1 MKNMKKWFLAT
12 FLITVSSVFGQGK
25 ITGFVYDENG
35 PLPGA
40 SILIEGDTNA
50 ISASFD
56 GSFTINSASKNG
68 KIEISFLGYK
78 TKKVT
83 YSFAQGEKMNLGNI
97 ILSNDSNLLGEVV
110 IKSTVIDL
118 AKDRKTPVAVS
129 TIKGAEIREKLGSQE
144 FPEILA
150 NTPSVYVTKAGGGFG
165 DSRINIRG
173 FDQKNIAVM
182 VNGVPVNDMESG
194 AVYWSN
200 WSGLSDVT
208 SALQVQ
214 RGLGSSKLAI
224 SSVGGT
230 INVITR
236 TADMK
241 EGGTVSAMLGNN
253 DYLKTLASYS
263 TGKMKNGLSASV
275 LFCNTQGSGYV
286 NGTKFSEQNYF
297 IGLGYEFNEKHNIQF
312 TFTGAPQWH
321 NQRSTSPT
329 IAKFIK
335 YGKNG
340 EPNIHYN
347 SDYGYLN
354 GEEYSFKTNYYHKPV
369 ASFNYDFKIND
380 KTKLSTILYG
390 SWGRGG
396 GSNGAGAIRGNTFNA
411 DNLRNSDGTINV
423 NLIQAWNSGSPVS
436 ITPSTGGLP
445 ITTPRTQT
453 GGAYQ
458 NDFTTT
464 NNGVT

>member
-1 MKNMKKWFLAT
+1 MKKWFLAT

-214 RGLGSSKLAI
+214 RGLG
-224 SSVGGT
+224 
-230 INVITR
+230 
-236 TADMK
+236 
-241 EGGTVSAMLGNN
+241 
-253 DYLKTLASYS
+253 
-263 TGKMKNGLSASV
+263 
-275 LFCNTQGSGYV
+275 
-286 NGTKFSEQNYF
+286 
-297 IGLGYEFNEKHNIQF
+297 
-312 TFTGAPQWH
+312 
-321 NQRSTSPT
+321 
-329 IAKFIK
+329 
-335 YGKNG
+335 
-340 EPNIHYN
+340 
-347 SDYGYLN
+347 
-354 GEEYSFKTNYYHKPV
+354 
-369 ASFNYDFKIND
+369 
-380 KTKLSTILYG
+380 
-390 SWGRGG
+390 
-396 GSNGAGAIRGNTFNA
+396 
-411 DNLRNSDGTINV
+411 
-423 NLIQAWNSGSPVS
+423 
-436 ITPSTGGLP
+436 
-445 ITTPRTQT
+445 
-453 GGAYQ
+453 
-458 NDFTTT
+458 
-464 NNGVT
+464 